1 MTDLVRL
8 DELFEMEYGN
18 SLELVRM
25 EPCDAPAGVNFVSR
39 TDKNNGVS
47 GRVSLPE
54 GVEAFPAGTITV
66 ALGGSVLATFV
77 QLEDHVQGR
86 DIMVLIP
93 KVAMTVEEK
102 LFYCQCI
109 RANRDR
115 YAYGRQANKT
125 LPALLVPAQVPDW
138 VQEFDVGRGLDPKVD
153 RLPFT
158 SEVLASLPAPKTWSD
173 HGFDEFFDESEP
185 MLDREV
191 VLPDASTWGSFRLDE
206 LFQIH
211 KGERIVA
218 SSQESGAIA
227 YVGGSRFDNGVTER
241 FDIEP
246 SWPAGAVTVSYNG
259 SVGFATVQPE
269 SFHASDDVNVF
280 IERKPMSDAVK
291 FFVCTL
297 IRQEAVRFCYGR
309 KWTLVTMK
317 STTIRLPITASGEPD
332 WDLIESYMMT
342 LRWSQALTR

>member
-1 MTDLVRL
+1 MTDLMRL
-8 DELFEMEYGN
+8 DELFDISYGN
-18 SLELVRM
+18 KFDLVAM
-25 EPCDAPAGVNFVSR
+25 SPDPESGIAFVGRKGS
-39 TDKNNGVS
+39 DQGVS
-47 GRVSLPE
+47 GYVNE
-54 GVEAFPAGTITV
+54 IDGVKPFPVGTITV
-66 ALGGSVLATFV
+66 ALGGSILSTFV
-77 QLEDHVQGR
+77 QMEPFYTAQNVAVLCPKEEGLSWAGR
-86 DIMVLIP
+86 
-93 KVAMTVEEK
+93 
-102 LFYCQCI
+102 LFYKAVIEANKSRYQAFG
-109 RANRDR
+109 REANR
-115 YAYGRQANKT
+115 T
-125 LPALLVPAQVPDW
+125 LPSLMVPAQVPDW
-138 VQEFDVGRGLDPKVD
+138 V
-153 RLPFT
+153 
-158 SEVLASLPAPKTWSD
+158 
-173 HGFDEFFDESEP
+173 HGFDVENVLGGIDEPVS
-185 MLDREV
+185 DGEV
-191 VLPDASTWGSFRLDE
+191 VLPDASTWGLFRLDE
-206 LFQIH
+206 LFEIH